1 MLRPLPKWVPKAPKP
16 FVSNFSTTM
25 SSKSLTS
32 TYDPVIKKLPDVP
45 NPILMPIVPIKKSIS
60 GISDKL
66 LLTQTYCDEL
76 NAHFLKWK
84 VLNDTIHVYQEHI
97 KDLESE
103 CASDADNDDDS
114 ADGELVKVI

>member
-1 MLRPLPKWVPKAPKP
+1 
-16 FVSNFSTTM
+16 M

-45 NPILMPIVPIKKSIS
+45 NPILMPIVPIKKGVSRIPDELLLAQAYC
-60 GISDKL
+60 DKL
-66 LLTQTYCDEL
+66 NTL
-76 NAHFLKWK
+76 FLKWK

-103 CASDADNDDDS
+103 CRSDADNDDDS